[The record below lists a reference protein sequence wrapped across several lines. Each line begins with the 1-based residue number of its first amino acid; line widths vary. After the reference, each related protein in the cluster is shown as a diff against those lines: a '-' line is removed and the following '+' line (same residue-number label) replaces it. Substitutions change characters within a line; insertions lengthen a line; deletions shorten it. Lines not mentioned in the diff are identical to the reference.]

1 MSLARWHSLL
11 QQYTALKTLQDHV
24 HVVYNLQSNK
34 PRYRIVDPRAFQAW
48 AESLPGYDGVDMQR
62 LELLIFQDITRT

>member
-11 QQYTALKTLQDHV
+11 QQYAVLKTLQERV
-24 HVVYNLQSNK
+24 QVFYNLQSHK
-34 PRYRIVDPRAFQAW
+34 PRYKIANPRDFQAW
-48 AESLPGYDGVDMQR
+48 AEALPDCDSLDMQR